1 MIFSIQNPEPA
12 KAGTPTVSAVS
23 LFIFIFLF
31 VPLAPPS
38 AHAFPPAP
46 PHTLYG
52 TLRDEYGTPLSR
64 DDARV
69 VFETLSGTQIVTRL
83 SPGRPGGVNYEI
95 AVPMDAGITPDLYR
109 PNAMLPSVPFRLK
122 VVIGNQ
128 TFLPI
133 EMAGD
138 MRELGKQAGR
148 TRLDLTLGVDSDG
161 DGIPDAY
168 KDMVIAMMGGGLTRA
183 DIRPDADLDGDG
195 MTVMQEYIAGTYPWD
210 PNDRL
215 SLNILHYIDGKATLE
230 FVAIDGRTYHIEA
243 TADMVNWV
251 SVPFRVPAV
260 DAPGA
265 TRAVFFAN
273 AYRRTEVEVPSGDG
287 ERPVAYRLGVR

>member
-1 MIFSIQNPEPA
+1 MTFSIYFPGPA
-12 KAGTPTVSAVS
+12 KAGTPTFSAVS

-52 TLRDEYGTPLSR
+52 TLRDEYGTPLAR

-109 PNAMLPSVPFRLK
+109 PNAMLPSVPFRLQ

-138 MRELGKQAGR
+138 MRALGKQAGR

-215 SLNILHYIDGKATLE
+215 SLNILHYVDGKATLE